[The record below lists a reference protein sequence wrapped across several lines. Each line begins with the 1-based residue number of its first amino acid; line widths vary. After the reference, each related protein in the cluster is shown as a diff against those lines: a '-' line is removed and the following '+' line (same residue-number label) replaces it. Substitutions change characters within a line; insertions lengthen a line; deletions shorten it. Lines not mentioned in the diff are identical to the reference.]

1 MCINVVQDYNLRKRS
16 EHLLKSMMLDGRA
29 ISVTD
34 PKSYSQRFRNFLGAL
49 FCSKQFK

>member
-1 MCINVVQDYNLRKRS
+1 MQDYNLRKRS
-16 EHLLKSMMLDGRA
+16 EHLFKSMMLDGKA

-49 FCSKQFK
+49 FCTHKPLIPS